1 MDCIIVV
8 MVMDVFEER
17 DRFVRFCL
25 GDVLMKQGV
34 VSFVLSLT
42 FFVSTSLIALPRV
55 YAVFVSARLIAAPAS
70 AALMSLGTPWL
81 PFILSLGMITVAQ
94 ILSFFIPETV
104 GYAEDAKPV
113 DDDSFESSK
122 SANAKKSSLG
132 FAESAKFILNN
143 RNMMPII
150 VAHLVSSIAKYAQ
163 ILMLQY
169 SSTRYDWSYSL
180 SSLVLTIREASS
192 LVDFL
197 ILIPVATAYLRRG
210 IRGSVVVQDK
220 LLCQGMGFFNLIGFS
235 AVGLA
240 GTPAIYMMA
249 IVLLALGSGFDTT
262 MSSFVTSLVQPDQI
276 ASLHSVIAMAKS
288 IGGILAGP
296 IFAYL
301 MQLGLQ
307 LDGAWLGIPYYAAGL
322 SFLMVMAA
330 VASIRIPS
338 RTLDEAEEP
347 LLEA

>member
-1 MDCIIVV
+1 MSLKNATGPFDSPS
-8 MVMDVFEER
+8 
-17 DRFVRFCL
+17 
-25 GDVLMKQGV
+25 VLRNTP
-34 VSFVLSLT
+34 FRPIANILRC
-42 FFVSTSLIALPRV
+42 TSLIALPRV
-55 YAVFVSARLIAAPAS
+55 YAVFVTARLIAAPAS

-81 PFILSLGMITVAQ
+81 PFLLSLGMITVAQ
-94 ILSFFIPETV
+94 ILSFFIPETL

-113 DDDSFESSK
+113 EEDTLESSK
-122 SANAKKSSLG
+122 PTSAKKQSLG
-132 FAESAKFILNN
+132 LSESAKFILNN

-150 VAHLVSSIAKYAQ
+150 VANLVSSIAKYAH

-169 SSTRYDWSYSL
+169 SATRYNWSYSL
-180 SSLVLTIREASS
+180 SSLAITIREASS
-192 LVDFL
+192 LVNFL
-197 ILIPVATAYLRRG
+197 VLIPLATAYLRRG
-210 IRGSVVVQDK
+210 IRGSVVAQDK
-220 LLCQGMGFFNLIGFS
+220 FLCQGMGFFNLIGFS

-240 GTPAIYMMA
+240 GTPVIYMMA
-249 IVLLALGSGFDTT
+249 LVLVALGTGFDTA

-301 MQLGLQ
+301 MQLGLR

-330 VASIRIPS
+330 VASIRIKP
-338 RTLDEAEEP
+338 RALDEAEEP
-347 LLEA
+347 LLEV